1 MEQREIISVVR
12 GRQTTDGAGVRLVR
26 VLGHDTVEAFDPFL
40 MLDSFDST
48 HPTDY
53 TAGFPMHPHRG
64 IETITYLISGRVEHE
79 DSLGNRGTIRAGE
92 SQWMTA
98 GSGILHHEM
107 PKASDRM
114 LGLQLWLNLPQS
126 AKMDLPAYLSIT
138 KDDIARTQKG
148 RAKIGV
154 LSGRFGNAR
163 GVKPRHIQATLLDI
177 ELPGGES
184 IALDTKPDETVFL
197 FLFEGDAVIGEKTI
211 AEKSAV
217 LFGAGNEIA
226 VSALPDADLR
236 FMFFSGKPLREPVAW
251 GGPDRDEYPYG
262 TGTGVQR
269 ASRRYV
275 YQASLK
281 RAGLFPDRR
290 YAIWCGKNNFTIR
303 CCFAVWKQLRYL
315 YWTELFWCV
324 Q

>member
-1 MEQREIISVVR
+1 MEQHEIISVVR

-26 VLGHDTVEAFDPFL
+26 MLGHDTVEAFDPFL

-48 HPTDY
+48 HPADY

-98 GSGILHHEM
+98 GSGILHQEM

-126 AKMDLPAYLSIT
+126 AKMDPPAYLSIT

-184 IALDTKPDETVFL
+184 IALDTKPDETVFV
-197 FLFEGDAVIGEKTI
+197 FLLEGDAVIGEKTI

-251 GGPDRDEYPYG
+251 GGPIVMNTRTELE
-262 TGTGVQR
+262 
-269 ASRRYV
+269 
-275 YQASLK
+275 QAFSEL
-281 RAGLFPDRR
+281 RAGTFIKRR
-290 YAIWCGKNNFTIR
+290 
-303 CCFAVWKQLRYL
+303 
-315 YWTELFWCV
+315 
-324 Q
+324 